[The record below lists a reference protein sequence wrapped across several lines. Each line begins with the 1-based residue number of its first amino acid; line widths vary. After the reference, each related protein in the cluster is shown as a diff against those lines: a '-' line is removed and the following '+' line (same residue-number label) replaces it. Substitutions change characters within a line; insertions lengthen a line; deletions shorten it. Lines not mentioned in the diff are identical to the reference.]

1 MAIFVELI
9 KCNCDNRVVNKTSF
23 FTDTISFSENV
34 YFRDAADLH
43 NPVFTVEGNIGAGYN
58 YCYINNA
65 DPDSGVTQH
74 YYFARVTNIRT
85 NLALVECKLDVLMEV
100 RKDPSAVEI
109 IPRRSSEVWNDW
121 IFDPSQP
128 VEVAKFN
135 YLMNPDAGSWSAAV
149 PNGEWDYGNASLI
162 ACIVGSDEPTNL
174 EVVNTNE

>member
-1 MAIFVELI
+1 MAIYIELI

-23 FTDTISFSENV
+23 FTDEISFSDNI

-65 DPDSGVTQH
+65 DPDSGNTQH

-85 NLALVECKLDVLMEV
+85 NLALVECKLDVLMEM
-100 RKDPSAVEI
+100 RGNWDNVEV
-109 IPRRSSEVWNDW
+109 IPRRSSKTWNDW

-135 YLMNPDAGSWSAAV
+135 YLMNPDNGSWSPTV
-149 PNGEWDYGNASLI
+149 PNGEWNYDNASLI
-162 ACIVGSDEPTNL
+162 ACIVGSDDPTNL
-174 EVVNTNE
+174 EVVNQNG